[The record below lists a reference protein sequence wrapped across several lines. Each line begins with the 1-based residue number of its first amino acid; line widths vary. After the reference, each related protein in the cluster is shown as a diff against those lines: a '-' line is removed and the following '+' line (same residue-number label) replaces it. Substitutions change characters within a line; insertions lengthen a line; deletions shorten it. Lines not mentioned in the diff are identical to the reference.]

1 MQRPPA
7 GGDQTPRQTDA
18 RCPNAP
24 TFTGRDCHLQSSRNV
39 VTLIRRAHAASAVFS
54 SSLVTRTLHRV
65 PSSTPR
71 DRSHSTDL
79 WQLIIVTTVHPLS
92 RFNPGAPGAHCV
104 HGLVAH
110 LEPPLENHLNHLP
123 RHKYAEV
130 LKGHPCT
137 PSCTVYFRS
146 SFVATRRLYR
156 AFRVREK

>member
-1 MQRPPA
+1 MGLPLWPTLASLINWFHGTRYSIEPITCCFTFEVIIHGLTDTSKVAVAGKSAIPTSWHLVQRPPA

-71 DRSHSTDL
+71 SLPFDR
-79 WQLIIVTTVHPLS
+79 
-92 RFNPGAPGAHCV
+92 
-104 HGLVAH
+104 
-110 LEPPLENHLNHLP
+110 
-123 RHKYAEV
+123 
-130 LKGHPCT
+130 
-137 PSCTVYFRS
+137 
-146 SFVATRRLYR
+146 FVAAYNSYHC
-156 AFRVREK
+156 APPFQV